1 MKNLLK
7 IASLIM
13 IASVTS
19 IPSKAETPSVIVE
32 STKIPL
38 SEEKTGDNVIVIT
51 KSDIEK
57 WKVKSIEDVLK
68 TAEGIAVSDN
78 GWGEVSNIYIYGL
91 DKKYILFLINGIPV
105 NDPSTPDGTVDLSLL
120 NLSDVEKIEIL
131 KGPQSALYGSQ
142 AVAGVINII
151 TKPDGKNLI
160 NLEYGSYN
168 TKKGTVKVGFKKENS
183 LFDLFY
189 TDFRTDGYDIKNDG
203 DKESS
208 NYKDVGYTF
217 SSLLNQNVKIESY
230 FNYKTGESEYDNGL
244 EKYHRLTAT
253 FNGKY
258 ILSPKTIT
266 NINLGTS
273 QSQRNFTDY
282 DSNSHT
288 YYSGSTYYADLS
300 LKSKLSNFLT
310 IMPSINHRVDVADTT
325 NYSDKSQQTDSASLN
340 GYIKLKNLNILAG
353 IRKDHFSSFGTFTSY
368 KLAGSYSVKPSKT
381 LFKIQ
386 YGKSFKAPS
395 IDQLYGEYPNW
406 NFYGNPDL
414 KPEKSRSLTAGLEQK
429 LGKYGIAGIS
439 YFKTKTTDV
448 ITTTYDPVK
457 GYLTYTNG
465 KEGRTEGSESFVM
478 IKLPFNSKIKA
489 SYTHTHSRWYD
500 GTSWNPALRLPE
512 NMYKISVTKNL
523 NKGTITFMA
532 IHYGKRNDYDF
543 STWPATQ
550 VTLPAFTIYNCYIS
564 VKMNTHLSGYLKLFN
579 LTDKNYQL
587 AYGYNEPG
595 RSIFAGIKLSF

>member
-1 MKNLLK
+1 MKKLLK
-7 IASLIM
+7 IASLI
-13 IASVTS
+13 IIVPAIS
-19 IPSKAETPSVIVE
+19 IQSNAETPSITVE

-38 SEEKTGDNVIVIT
+38 SEEKTGDNIVVIP
-51 KSDIEK
+51 KNEIEK

-120 NLSDVEKIEIL
+120 SLSDVERIEIL

-151 TKPDGKNLI
+151 TRPDGKNLV

-168 TKKGTVKVGFKKENS
+168 TNKETIKIGFKKKNA

-189 TDFRTDGYDIKNDG
+189 TNFSTDGYDIKNDG

-208 NYKDVGYTF
+208 NYRNIGYTF
-217 SSLLNQNVKIESY
+217 SSFLNQNIKIKSY
-230 FNYKTGESEYDNGL
+230 FNYKTGKSEYDNGL

-258 ILSPKTIT
+258 ILSLKTIAS
-266 NINLGTS
+266 INLGTS

-282 DSNSHT
+282 DYNSQT
-288 YYSGSTYYADLS
+288 YYSGNTYYADLN
-300 LKSKLSNFLT
+300 LKTKLSNLLT
-310 IMPSINHRVDVADTT
+310 IMPSISHRVDVADTT

-340 GYIKLKNLNILAG
+340 GYVKLKNLNILAG
-353 IRKDHFSSFGTFTSY
+353 IRKDHFSSSGTFTSY
-368 KLAGSYSVKPSKT
+368 KLAGNYIIKPSKT

-414 KPEKSRSLTAGLEQK
+414 KPEKNISLTAGVEQR

-439 YFKTKTTDV
+439 YFKTKTTDI

-457 GYLTYTNG
+457 NYLTYTNG
-465 KEGRTEGSESFVM
+465 KEGRSEGSESFVR
-478 IKLPFNSKIKA
+478 IKLPFKSKIKA
-489 SYTHTHSRWYD
+489 SYTHTYSRWFD

-512 NMYKISVTKNL
+512 NIYKISFTKKL
-523 NKGTITFMA
+523 NRSSITFMA

-564 VKMNTHLSGYLKLFN
+564 VKMNPHITGYVKLFN
-579 LTDKNYQL
+579 LTDKKYQL

-595 RSIFAGIKLSF
+595 RNIFAGIKLSF